1 MDEQL
6 ETMEQLKVT
15 IIDVAVRFGPKLL
28 AAILVLVVGILL
40 SRWLGRWFDRGVAR
54 IELEPPIRL
63 LLSRI
68 ARVLLLA
75 LFVIVALQN
84 LGVELLPLI
93 AGLSV
98 AGAGIALA
106 MQGVLGDLV
115 AGLSIIFNKPFRI
128 GDYISIAGEEGR
140 VETISLFSTALGNPD
155 RSQIVIPN
163 HKIAGEILHNFGQM
177 RQLDV
182 VVGVAYDTDLGAAHC
197 RAAGV
202 AGREP
207 EGPQEPCARHPDGP
221 ARGLEREHQRAAV
234 GAGARLRSRHERD
247 QPVDPRDVP
256 KPRNRHSVSAPRR
269 AAGPCSRRRS
279 LRLRPPCGR
288 TTPAGALFEPHA
300 VRVVGHRRR
309 PVGEDSEDADV
320 ARKHVERL
328 VHVAVL
334 LHRPPLRIEAVV
346 EPAESGAA
354 AQIRALE
361 RSR

>member
-6 ETMEQLKVT
+6 DTIEQLKVT
-15 IIDVAVRFGPKLL
+15 IIDVAVRFGPRLL
-28 AAILVLVVGILL
+28 AAILVLIVGILL

-140 VETISLFSTALGNPD
+140 VETIRLFSTALGNPD

-163 HKIAGEILHNFGQM
+163 HKIAGEILHNFGQT

-182 VVGVAYDTDLGAAHC
+182 VVGVAYDTDLGAALEAL
-197 RAAGV
+197 RELLDANPRVVRDPAPVIQTIRLADSSVNISVRPWVPVLDFGAATSEV
-202 AGREP
+202 N
-207 EGPQEPCARHPDGP
+207 QSI
-221 ARGLEREHQRAAV
+221 LQTF
-234 GAGARLRSRHERD
+234 RSRGIEIPYPR
-247 QPVDPRDVP
+247 RDV
-256 KPRNRHSVSAPRR
+256 RI
-269 AAGPCSRRRS
+269 
-279 LRLRPPCGR
+279 LPP
-288 TTPAGALFEPHA
+288 T
-300 VRVVGHRRR
+300 
-309 PVGEDSEDADV
+309 
-320 ARKHVERL
+320 
-328 VHVAVL
+328 
-334 LHRPPLRIEAVV
+334 
-346 EPAESGAA
+346 
-354 AQIRALE
+354 
-361 RSR
+361 